1 MNKSNKYALNGA
13 IIGGLINALLNAIR
27 QINRINEQP
36 NKEFD
41 WKELLVASGKGA
53 LVGGAGGYII
63 GSILDYQN
71 SLEHPLNTDLLLVG
85 IVNDIRLNK
94 SDRQYPTLSSKADT
108 LINILKRKYHNK
120 LDGEPMKLGST
131 EKGTALRNKFDLDIC
146 LPFKPGSFSSTE
158 EMYYSVLECLENHVG
173 QNSVVNIRDQKKS
186 VGVILEIRGD
196 RYKIDVVP
204 YKLTKG
210 NSSSGYL
217 YVNSKNIFVNNSSR
231 TKTDI
236 YRLKNIRLSETQK
249 KIVTVLKHWKNKY
262 DVPISSHLLENLV
275 LDSYY
280 YNRNNIP
287 KSLTKKIMMV
297 FYHIKDNFDT
307 MVIRG
312 IENTNNILT
321 DLPLENKNLIIST
334 CKRIIEEYE
343 YQPNSIVDFLGEE

>member
-27 QINRINEQP
+27 QINRINERP
-36 NKEFD
+36 NEEFN
-41 WKELLVASGKGA
+41 WKELLAASGKGA

-63 GSILDYQN
+63 GTILDYQN

-94 SDRQYPTLSSKADT
+94 SDRQYQSLSSKADS
-108 LINILKRKYHNK
+108 LINFLKSKYHNK
-120 LDGEPMKLGST
+120 LDGAPMKLGST

-146 LPFKPGSFSSTE
+146 LPFRPGSFSSTE
-158 EMYYSVLECLENHVG
+158 EMYYSVLECMENYVG
-173 QNSVVNIRDQKKS
+173 QNSVVKIRDQKKS
-186 VGVILEIRGD
+186 VGVILEIRGN

-217 YVNSKNIFVNNSSR
+217 YVNSKNVFGNNSSR

-236 YRLKNIRLSETQK
+236 YRLKNIRLSESQK

-275 LDSYY
+275 LDSYF
-280 YNRNNIP
+280 YNRNHIP
-287 KSLTKKIMMV
+287 KSFTKKIMMV
-297 FYHIKDNFDT
+297 FYHIRDNFDS
-307 MVIRG
+307 MVIRS

-321 DLPLENKNLIIST
+321 DLPVENKDLIIAA

-343 YQPNSIVDFLGEE
+343 YQPNSIVDFFESD

>member
-27 QINRINEQP
+27 QINRINERP
-36 NKEFD
+36 NEEFN
-41 WKELLVASGKGA
+41 WKELLAASGKGA
-53 LVGGAGGYII
+53 LIGGTGGFIV

-94 SDRQYPTLSSKADT
+94 SDRQYQTLSSKADS
-108 LINILKRKYHNK
+108 LINLLKRKYHNK

-146 LPFKPGSFSSTE
+146 LPFRPGSFSSTE
-158 EMYYSVLECLENHVG
+158 EMYYSVLECMEKYVG
-173 QNSVVNIRDQKKS
+173 QNSVVKVRDQKKS
-186 VGVILEIRGD
+186 VGVILEIRGNK
-196 RYKIDVVP
+196 YKIDVVP

-217 YVNSKNIFVNNSSR
+217 YVNSKNIFGNSQSR

-236 YRLKNIRLSETQK
+236 YRLKNIRFSETQK
-249 KIVTVLKHWKNKY
+249 KIVTALKHWKNKN

-280 YNRNNIP
+280 YNHNKIP

-297 FYHIKDNFDT
+297 FYHIRDNFDT
-307 MVIRG
+307 MVIRS

-321 DLPLENKNLIIST
+321 DIPVENKDLIISS

-343 YQPNSIVDFLGEE
+343 YQPNSIVDFFESE